1 MTDNKNTILA
11 IVLSALVLIGWQ
23 YFFTGPQ
30 EKARQ
35 EQLQAQLQKNAPTAG
50 QPGQPVGAPPQ
61 NGAPQVPRQPSAP
74 AHSTPGNPAAA
85 LAGPPPLPRPTGSI
99 PGAIALKGRRSP
111 RLALGKIR

>member
-35 EQLQAQLQKNAPTAG
+35 EQLQAQLQNNAPTAG
-50 QPGQPVGAPPQ
+50 QPGQPVRAPSQ
-61 NGAPQVPRQPSAP
+61 NGAPQVPGQPSAP
-74 AHSTPGNPAAA
+74 AHTTPANRAAA
-85 LAGPPPLPRPTGSI
+85 LAGPPPVPLPSGHVP
-99 PGAIALKGRRSP
+99 RSLP
-111 RLALGKIR
+111 PQTTPL

>member
-50 QPGQPVGAPPQ
+50 PPGQPVRAPSQ
-61 NGAPQVPRQPSAP
+61 NGAPQISRQTSAP
-74 AHSTPGNPAAA
+74 ARSTPGNPAAP
-85 LAGPPPLPRPTGSI
+85 LA
-99 PGAIALKGRRSP
+99 RSP
-111 RLALGKIR
+111 PGPLAPSSG